1 MPGPPQQERPP
12 DLGSLRATRGQILA
26 AASQRGLRDVRVF
39 GSVARGEAVETSDVD
54 LLVAPG
60 PDTTLFDLSG
70 FALDVEEI
78 VGRHADVA
86 TPRGLKARIRDRVRR
101 LVRDDRE
108 RLADVVAAIDR
119 IRRYV
124 QDDRTRFD
132 TDELLQ
138 SAVLHWIE
146 IIGEA
151 ARGVGDKVRTAH
163 PEVPWR
169 VITGMRNRVSHGYFD
184 IDLDVVWNTVTRDL
198 PKLQESVTRI
208 LAELDSDAE
217 DSR

>member
-1 MPGPPQQERPP
+1 M
-12 DLGSLRATRGQILA
+12 
-26 AASQRGLRDVRVF
+26 
-39 GSVARGEAVETSDVD
+39 
-54 LLVAPG
+54 
-60 PDTTLFDLSG
+60 
-70 FALDVEEI
+70 
-78 VGRHADVA
+78 
-86 TPRGLKARIRDRVRR
+86 
-101 LVRDDRE
+101 
-108 RLADVVAAIDR
+108 AAIDR

-151 ARGVGDKVRTAH
+151 ARGVSDKVRAAH

-169 VITGMRNRVSHGYFD
+169 VITDMRNRVSHGYFD
-184 IDLDVVWNTVTRDL
+184 IDIDIDVVWNTVTRDL

-208 LAELDSDAE
+208 LAELDSEAE
-217 DSR
+217 DPR

>member
-1 MPGPPQQERPP
+1 M
-12 DLGSLRATRGQILA
+12 
-26 AASQRGLRDVRVF
+26 
-39 GSVARGEAVETSDVD
+39 
-54 LLVAPG
+54 
-60 PDTTLFDLSG
+60 
-70 FALDVEEI
+70 
-78 VGRHADVA
+78 
-86 TPRGLKARIRDRVRR
+86 
-101 LVRDDRE
+101 RDDRE
-108 RLADVVAAIDR
+108 RLADVLAAIDR

-169 VITGMRNRVSHGYFD
+169 VITDMRNRVSHGYFD

-198 PKLQESVTRI
+198 PTRTHAHHASRAETRPRESASESPEGSRDGGGAGGARTHDRRI
-208 LAELDSDAE
+208 MRSPARRSERANCTDTTEAC
-217 DSR
+217 RRWP